1 MVRRYIGF
9 WLFLILNMI
18 FVLFF
23 LVNQSEFIISALFLV
38 WVNMTIYSVRDL
50 KSKGMLFAFCVAFF
64 SFLMGR
70 HLLSYYFDYEVEAFS
85 EDVNTH
91 AELCMLLSLVT
102 VFFSYMFSWNILVR
116 FSLLCN
122 LCNIHCSSGTYDRLF
137 GQLYDRRKGDDER
150 QLFIVDTQ
158 QNRAGS
164 SCCSLLLSSNI
175 ARSEVL

>member
-1 MVRRYIGF
+1 
-9 WLFLILNMI
+9 MI

-102 VFFSYMFSWNILVR
+102 VFFLICSFMCVIRGKINRVMVDMFYLINI
-116 FSLLCN
+116 
-122 LCNIHCSSGTYDRLF
+122 
-137 GQLYDRRKGDDER
+137 
-150 QLFIVDTQ
+150 
-158 QNRAGS
+158 
-164 SCCSLLLSSNI
+164 
-175 ARSEVL
+175 

>member
-91 AELCMLLSLVT
+91 PELCMLLSLFTFFFSFFRFWVLYYIFGF
-102 VFFSYMFSWNILVR
+102 VFFFER
-116 FSLLCN
+116 FL
-122 LCNIHCSSGTYDRLF
+122 IGF
-137 GQLYDRRKGDDER
+137 
-150 QLFIVDTQ
+150 
-158 QNRAGS
+158 
-164 SCCSLLLSSNI
+164 
-175 ARSEVL
+175 